1 MASYVNS
8 VERGSEQK
16 AFYTTLIEMTAGSYE
31 EEGDFLLQA
40 KVPVH
45 IEIFPTQVSLGLISV
60 NIYFICIR
68 GTSATF
74 TRETINKLYNSHLC
88 DEQIP

>member
-45 IEIFPTQVSLGLISV
+45 VEIFPTEVSLRLISANLNMYSG
-60 NIYFICIR
+60 NICHMY
-68 GTSATF
+68 
-74 TRETINKLYNSHLC
+74 TRDN
-88 DEQIP
+88 Q

>member
-60 NIYFICIR
+60 NI
-68 GTSATF
+68 
-74 TRETINKLYNSHLC
+74 
-88 DEQIP
+88 